1 MKKLAFLSFCLVFL
15 LSGCGKEPVTQVYLP
30 VDAGDKTGSAAASD
44 STPSKTESST
54 ASDEA
59 ASAENVSNQTGSKG
73 SSLSKPNPSKPD
85 KETAVSS
92 AASSSDDG
100 KAQEEARKKLLAEKK
115 KEKAALEL
123 QFKRTKQ
130 EIDYQ
135 ISDLNDKI
143 KAQEALIAESEAEL
157 KQLEKTL
164 EELQKLSYGSRV
176 EEQVKQKI
184 EAEKEKRSLLNQELV
199 SLTGER
205 DVLKEKLTAAERE
218 YNDQLFKISAEILD
232 LS

>member
-1 MKKLAFLSFCLVFL
+1 M
-15 LSGCGKEPVTQVYLP
+15 
-30 VDAGDKTGSAAASD
+30 
-44 STPSKTESST
+44 
-54 ASDEA
+54 
-59 ASAENVSNQTGSKG
+59 
-73 SSLSKPNPSKPD
+73 
-85 KETAVSS
+85 
-92 AASSSDDG
+92 
-100 KAQEEARKKLLAEKK
+100 
-115 KEKAALEL
+115 EL

-157 KQLEKTL
+157 KQLKKTL